1 MPASG
6 CRRAR
11 SGRCGHGSPDP
22 GPDNGTTDC
31 NTASDVPTLT
41 TPTGSRSGCVST
53 RGAFDMVGNVAEW
66 VADWVP
72 QSTNCPGWGA
82 FSNDD
87 MCLAGASTTAT
98 APGALVRGGAFAV
111 LGGPLAGPFAV
122 RDMPAERTA
131 KGFIGFRCTR

>member
-1 MPASG
+1 
-6 CRRAR
+6 
-11 SGRCGHGSPDP
+11 
-22 GPDNGTTDC
+22 
-31 NTASDVPTLT
+31 LT

-72 QSTNCPGWGA
+72 KSTNCVGWGN

-87 MCLAGASTTAT
+87 MCLAEASTTSQF
-98 APGALVRGGAFAV
+98 PGALVRGGAFAV

-122 RDMPAERTA
+122 RDMPPSQTA
-131 KGFIGFRCTR
+131 TSFIGFRCTR